1 MNLHLKT
8 YKTERAE
15 HGGMAE
21 RCCSELTP
29 QQLALRRTVARRAP
43 RGERLPAALNIL
55 TLLAG
60 RPNDMQRNSALTRRD
75 LRH

>member
-1 MNLHLKT
+1 MNWHLKT
-8 YKTERAE
+8 YKTERAA

-29 QQLALRRTVARRAP
+29 QQLALRRTLACRAP
-43 RGERLPAALNIL
+43 RGERMSAALNLL
-55 TLLAG
+55 TLLVG